1 MVEKL
6 VVGGDPRIEA
16 RVRRSA
22 QARRLSL
29 RVSRLDG
36 RVTLSIPRAV
46 PIREAEAFLR
56 DRAAWLRQVLA
67 EQPAAVT
74 VGPGVCLPVGSDRV
88 LVSAVARGPARLEE
102 GQLFVR
108 ATRPAGPQVAAVLR
122 ARAKTLLEPACR
134 RYSARI
140 GRVPG
145 RISLRDTRSRWGSC
159 TEAGNLMFSWRLA
172 MAPEPVLDYVAA
184 HEVAHLR
191 EMNHSSRFWA
201 LVRQLCPEFE
211 RYRGW
216 LHAHG
221 AALHRYR
228 FDGGDG

>member
-56 DRAAWLRQVLA
+56 DRAAWLRGVLA
-67 EQPAAVT
+67 EQPTAVT
-74 VGPGVCLPVGSDRV
+74 VAPGVCLPIGADRV
-88 LVSAVARGPARLEE
+88 VVSAAPRGPARIED
-102 GQLFVR
+102 GQLIVR
-108 ATRPAGPQVAAVLR
+108 TARPAGPQAAAVVR
-122 ARAKTLLEPACR
+122 ARAKALLEPACM
-134 RYSARI
+134 RYGSLI
-140 GRVPG
+140 GRTPA

-159 TEAGNLMFSWRLA
+159 TAAGNLMFSWRLA
-172 MAPEPVLDYVAA
+172 MAPEAVLDYVAA

-201 LVRQLCPEFE
+201 LVRELCPEFE

-228 FDGGDG
+228 FDGGEG